1 MVEEVDRV
9 NALVAPRSL
18 TLEEGVKA
26 VEVDL
31 ASPAEVNGVL
41 VAALTRLG
49 GTTLFGIKVDGDAV
63 VVAVKTL
70 TGPEAV
76 LAIAK
81 VTQRA

>member
-1 MVEEVDRV
+1 MVKEVDRV

-31 ASPAEVNGVL
+31 ASPAEVDGVL

-49 GTTLFGIKVDGDAV
+49 GTTLFGIEVDGDTV
-63 VVAVKTL
+63 VVAIETL
-70 TGPEAV
+70 AGPEAV
-76 LAIAK
+76 LALAMM
-81 VTQRA
+81 TQRM